1 MSSYDGG
8 SQTAMP
14 KIVAGPKGIPGKV
27 VMMTDTI
34 PSQDRIRK
42 RAYELSALSVARIS
56 LLMAAL
62 GCSPPALCQSFSGV
76 LTWHND
82 NARTG
87 QNLQETILT
96 PALVNSKSFGKVF
109 SYSFQGQAYGQP
121 LYVPNVSI
129 PGQGTHNVV
138 YVATEHDQL
147 YAFDADGTESEPF
160 WHVSFI
166 NPAKGIT
173 TVSTKH
179 SPCAS
184 LKPEVG
190 ITATPVIDP
199 ASGTLYV
206 SVETDEKGTIIQ
218 RLHALDISSGAEK
231 FNGPVLIQGSFKGA
245 TFDPSEIQRTGLLLE
260 SGNVYLAWA
269 SLCDL
274 HPYHGWVLAYNAQNL
289 QQQTAI
295 FSTTPNGHKGGIWQ
309 TGGGLASDG
318 ESIYFM
324 TGDGTFDAHTGG
336 ANYGM
341 SMLRMSIKGGALT
354 VADYFTPFDWARRS
368 AKDLDLGSGG
378 VLLLPTQ
385 NRPHPEEIIG
395 ADKSG
400 DIFLVD
406 RQHMGKFHDKT
417 NDVVQQLHGAGKRYM
432 SSPAY
437 WQQNIYYAGVNDH
450 LSMYSISDGLLSTS
464 PISKSTT
471 IFGPPGATPSISADG
486 AHNAIVW
493 VVEVYLNAPGVLR
506 AYDATNLTKE
516 LYSSDQAAKGRDKL
530 GQATRFSVPT
540 VANGT
545 VYIATQT
552 ELDAYGLLQ

>member
-1 MSSYDGG
+1 M
-8 SQTAMP
+8 T
-14 KIVAGPKGIPGKV
+14 V
-27 VMMTDTI
+27 V
-34 PSQDRIRK
+34 K
-42 RAYELSALSVARIS
+42 HLNSALSATRIS
-56 LLMAAL
+56 WLIAVLCCPL
-62 GCSPPALCQSFSGV
+62 PAFSQSFSGV

-87 QNLQETILT
+87 QNLQETTLT
-96 PALVNSKSFGKVF
+96 TALVNSKSFGKVF
-109 SYSFQGQAYGQP
+109 SYSFQGKAYAQP

-147 YAFDADGTESEPF
+147 YAFDGDGKASEPF
-160 WHVSFI
+160 WQVSFI
-166 NPAKGIT
+166 NPTKGIT

-179 SPCAS
+179 SPCDS

-190 ITATPVIDP
+190 ITSTPVIDS
-199 ASGTLYV
+199 ATGTLYV
-206 SVETDEKGTIIQ
+206 SVETDEKGTVIQ
-218 RLHALDISSGAEK
+218 RLHALDITSGAEK
-231 FNGPVLIQGSFKGA
+231 FNGPVLIQGSFKGV
-245 TFDPSEIQRTGLLLE
+245 TFDPTEIQRAALLLE
-260 SGNVYLAWA
+260 GRNVYLAWA
-269 SLCDL
+269 SLCDP

-295 FSTTPNGHKGGIWQ
+295 FNTTPKGDKGGIWQ

-318 ESIYFM
+318 RSVYFM
-324 TGDGTFDAHTGG
+324 TGDGTFDAQTGG
-336 ANYGM
+336 ADYGM
-341 SMLRMSIKGGALT
+341 SMLRMSLTGGLA
-354 VADYFTPFDWARRS
+354 VADYFTPFDWAQRS

-385 NRPHPEEIIG
+385 NGTHPREIIG

-406 RQHMGKFHDKT
+406 RQNMGRFHPKT

-437 WQQNIYYAGVNDH
+437 WQQKIYYAGVNDY
-450 LSMYSISDGLLSTS
+450 LSMYSITNGLLSTS
-464 PISKSTT
+464 PISRSSTT
-471 IFGPPGATPSISADG
+471 FGPPGVTPSISANG
-486 AHNAIVW
+486 ANNGIVW
-493 VVEVYLNAPGVLR
+493 VFEVYANAPGVLR

-516 LYSSDQAAKGRDKL
+516 LYNSDQAAKGRNTP
-530 GQATRFSVPT
+530 GRATRFSIPT
-540 VANGT
+540 IANGK
-545 VYIATQT
+545 VYLATQT